1 MKTVTTVIFILAM
14 TATAQAG
21 FIDIGQAFGSAVQPY
36 INAAIE
42 AGIAGLVSWVL
53 LIVKNKFNVD
63 IEAKNRETLT
73 AFLQR
78 QASALIAAGAVKL
91 NGVQVEVKNDA
102 LLGAA
107 NAAVSAIP
115 DAMKFFNLTPE
126 QIKHRIVDS
135 LPQQPAVAAA
145 AAVAIDVNNPQTP
158 TTMPPKL
165 TGL

>member
-1 MKTVTTVIFILAM
+1 MKTIIFILAM
-14 TATAQAG
+14 TTTAQAG
-21 FIDIGQAFGSAVQPY
+21 FIDIGQAFGSSIQPY
-36 INAAIE
+36 VNAAVE

-53 LIVKNKFNVD
+53 FIVKNKFNVD
-63 IEAKNRETLT
+63 IEAKNREALT

-78 QASALIAAGAVKL
+78 QASALLAAGAVKL
-91 NGVQVEVKNDA
+91 NGVQIEVKNEA

-158 TTMPPKL
+158 TTTPKL